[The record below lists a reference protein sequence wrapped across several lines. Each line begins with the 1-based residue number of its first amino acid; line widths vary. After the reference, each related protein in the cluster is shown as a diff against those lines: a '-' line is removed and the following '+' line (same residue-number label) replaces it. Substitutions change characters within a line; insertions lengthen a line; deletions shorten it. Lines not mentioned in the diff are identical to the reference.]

1 MPSGMLRTGECRMVM
16 QGLPGIV
23 EVFKVCPMTLLWQVA
38 ASTP

>member
-1 MPSGMLRTGECRMVM
+1 MVL

-23 EVFKVCPMTLLWQVA
+23 EVFKVRSMTLLWQVA